1 MMIITQN
8 NPKSITNSSDDT
20 LLSLLKAKGYNT
32 QLKEGLQ
39 ITSASQGSGR
49 NDISVNHDQILA
61 S

>member
-1 MMIITQN
+1 MIISQN
-8 NPKSITNSSDDT
+8 NSKSIKDSGNDT
-20 LLSLLKAKGYNT
+20 LFSLLKAKGYNT

-61 S
+61 E